1 MDPKRHWE
9 QVYGGKAADAVSW
22 FEPHAATSLALIER
36 AAPGVS
42 ARIIDVGGGASTLV
56 DDLLVAGY
64 SDVTVVDLS
73 AAALAAAQARLGPIA
88 RRVHWL
94 VGDITSMDLPGPP
107 YDLWH
112 DRAVFHFLVEEAAR
126 RAYVAQVLRAV
137 RPGGHVI
144 VATFGAQGPTQCS
157 GLPVKRYDADAL
169 HDEFGRAFDLVEH
182 REHEHRTPGGVVQQF
197 VYCYCRKNLT

>member
-1 MDPKRHWE
+1 MDSKRHWE
-9 QVYGGKAADAVSW
+9 QVYGRKAADAVSW

-36 AAPGVS
+36 AAPGWN

-64 SDVTVVDLS
+64 RDLTVVDLS
-73 AAALAAAQARLGPIA
+73 AAALAAAQARLGAAA
-88 RRVHWL
+88 RQVQWL

-112 DRAVFHFLVEEAAR
+112 DRAVFHFLVEETAR

-144 VATFGAQGPTQCS
+144 VATS
-157 GLPVKRYDADAL
+157 GRR
-169 HDEFGRAFDLVEH
+169 GRRSAAV
-182 REHEHRTPGGVVQQF
+182 
-197 VYCYCRKNLT
+197 CR